1 MDVKMASTLPL
12 RTVRMEAGN
21 PLVLFAVLVF
31 GVVLLPGMDMAFIL
45 ASALRAGARGAVA
58 AVAGVVLGGFVHVL
72 VGVAGI
78 ALLLATVPA
87 AFNTLLLAGAL
98 YLAWIG
104 LALLR
109 HGVGGPG
116 ETQAP
121 ARPGAILLRAA
132 ATNLLN
138 PKAYVFML
146 AVFPQFLR
154 PSQGNVALQAVAL
167 AAIIAATQIAVY
179 GGVAWLTL
187 RASRRLAARPARLQL
202 LGRAVGAMLVAM
214 AAITVAGAWRVASP
228 AMAAETAVPVSRPSL
243 PLEEP
248 MKTAVAEVPASECCA
263 VVELRQYTL
272 KRGQREALVWLF
284 ENFLIEPQEAAGMQV
299 LGQFQDLDDP
309 DRFVWLRGFSDM
321 DRRAEALQAFY
332 GGPVWATHREAA
344 NGTMIDSD
352 DVLLL
357 RPAGAGFSLEG
368 LERGAQASGPRSP
381 ARFEAVVCP
390 VEAHTENQVRRWF
403 ETRLAPRLR
412 AEGAEVLGAFVT
424 ETAANTFPR
433 LPVREGERV
442 FVWFARFDSAA
453 ALADWESRRETSS
466 DWRRDDAALRAM
478 LAGPPTVLRL
488 APTARSRL
496 GAP

>member
-1 MDVKMASTLPL
+1 
-12 RTVRMEAGN
+12 MEAGN

-45 ASALRAGARGAVA
+45 ASALRAGARGAIA

-87 AFNTLLLAGAL
+87 AFNALLLAGAL

-104 LALLR
+104 LGLLR

-116 ETQAP
+116 EAQSP

-154 PSQGNVALQAVAL
+154 PSQGNLALQAVAL
-167 AAIIAATQIAVY
+167 AAIIALTQILVY
-179 GGVAWLTL
+179 GSAAWLAL
-187 RASRRLAARPARLQL
+187 RAARALAARPAQRRL

-214 AAITVAGAWRVASP
+214 AAITVAGAWRSAAPTALAATIERP
-228 AMAAETAVPVSRPSL
+228 ALHPSRPQEDS
-243 PLEEP
+243 
-248 MKTAVAEVPASECCA
+248 MRTAVAEVPASDCCA
-263 VVELRQYTL
+263 VLELRQYTL
-272 KRGQREALVWLF
+272 KRGQRDALVWLF

-309 DRFVWLRGFSDM
+309 DRFVWLRGFPDM
-321 DRRAEALQAFY
+321 ARRAEALQAFY
-332 GGPVWATHREAA
+332 GGQAWATHRDAA
-344 NGTMIDSD
+344 NATMIDSD

-357 RPAGAGFSLEG
+357 RPVGAGFPLQG
-368 LERGAQASGPRSP
+368 RARGAMASGPRP
-381 ARFEAVVCP
+381 AARLEAVVCP
-390 VEAHTENQVRRWF
+390 VEAHAEDQVRRWF

-412 AEGAEVLGAFVT
+412 AEGAEVLGSFLT
-424 ETAANTFPR
+424 ETAVNNFPR

-453 ALADWESRRETSS
+453 ALAGWESRRESLGE
-466 DWRRDDAALRAM
+466 WRRDEAALRAM